1 VPVVNVL
8 QLLILA
14 PLDMVFI
21 VDGFGLVGSQTFKVL
36 KDFVK
41 QIMHAFIISTQSTR
55 VGFAQITESGHVDF
69 NLDEYS
75 DVQELDDAIDAIPL
89 KGGDKRL
96 ARQSVAIAYTSIFQT
111 TGRRGLVPRVL
122 ITVTTGKSEDDVG
135 LVGQDLRKQKIVSIV
150 VSVGENVDKPQGI
163 QLATTPEH
171 SFAPDDVAKLPPVVQ
186 DVVERINK
194 GLCFLLCWFWCL
206 CCFVAKYRGP
216 FGKILTSTSMCI
228 IFSFLVMEMLYLS
241 ML

>member
-1 VPVVNVL
+1 
-8 QLLILA
+8 
-14 PLDMVFI
+14 MVFI

-150 VSVGENVDKPQGI
+150 VSVGENVDKSQGI

-228 IFSFLVMEMLYLS
+228 TFSFLVMEILYLS
-241 ML
+241 IL